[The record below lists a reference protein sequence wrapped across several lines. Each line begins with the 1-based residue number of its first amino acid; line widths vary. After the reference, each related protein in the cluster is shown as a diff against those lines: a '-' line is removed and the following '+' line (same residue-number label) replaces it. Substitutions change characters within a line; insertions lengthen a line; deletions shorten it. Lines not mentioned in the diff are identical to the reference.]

1 MRVHHC
7 GRPREKLI
15 EGESQSIALGL
26 SRMERPE
33 TKHRDIFLDLR
44 VCVGCGSRNG
54 PIPLVV
60 FPAAFAHPL
69 YPVAPSVSDLSP
81 NVSFQL

>member
-33 TKHRDIFLDLR
+33 TKHRDIFLDL
-44 VCVGCGSRNG
+44 
-54 PIPLVV
+54 
-60 FPAAFAHPL
+60 
-69 YPVAPSVSDLSP
+69 
-81 NVSFQL
+81 